1 VTRRK
6 LESFQK
12 TCARV
17 IKKTVL
23 AITTTMTMAPI
34 VTSNLTPEE
43 LVKLID
49 VLVASKYGA
58 NLTQFMRIIAN
69 DM

>member
-6 LESFQK
+6 LASFQK